1 MPAHKE
7 TKHSPYN
14 VEQLL
19 ALVADIESYPEFLP
33 WCSAARIIEK
43 NETEEGT
50 VMLAELVVRF
60 KNFRDSYVSEVRISK
75 NDGDALV
82 LVEQKSGPFSELN
95 NSWHFTPDYQNGGT
109 TVAFVIEFNF
119 RSKLLGKMIEL
130 LFSKATQRMT
140 TAFAERA
147 HVLYGNK

>member
-82 LVEQKSGPFSELN
+82 LVEQKSGPFSELK
-95 NSWHFTPDYQNGGT
+95 SSKRLAHHQRPLPVEHPPQTPPTSTPQPRRRGCPLSEG
-109 TVAFVIEFNF
+109 
-119 RSKLLGKMIEL
+119 R
-130 LFSKATQRMT
+130 
-140 TAFAERA
+140 
-147 HVLYGNK
+147 